1 VGRARIVPVALVLVG
16 GLALAAVAQGGGGTS
31 PNFTRADLPRLVF
44 KPSDAPPGMRY
55 VRGPEGSGPRF
66 LEREAEP
73 GDEISR
79 LVQQLRR
86 RGFLI
91 SFGVQFFARHE
102 RAKIGFLEAI
112 AFLFRNED
120 SARRGF
126 NFIERAVPGRFESLG
141 RSPHLASAR
150 RRLGAA
156 EAAARTARASSTAG
170 ESGMWFSCL
179 RSSRRMVASCDQAR
193 KPLRGASPTSSKLW
207 PRNSSRSPPPLSH
220 PPRSRLPRPTRR
232 SAPRATRASSCDGGS
247 ARRCRARAA
256 ARPGRRSAPQPRC
269 GGGWSRGSPGGP

>member
-16 GLALAAVAQGGGGTS
+16 GLTLAAVAQGGGGTS
-31 PNFTRADLPRLVF
+31 PNFTRADLPGLVF

-120 SARRGF
+120 SERRGF
-126 NFIERAVPGRFESLG
+126 NFLERAVPGRFESPREIPAPGLG
-141 RSPHLASAR
+141 EASFGSRGSCGENCKGFEYGWRIGDVVQLLTLVPLHGRQLRPSAQ
-150 RRLGAA
+150 
-156 EAAARTARASSTAG
+156 AAARRFANQLEALATEQQPQPPAA
-170 ESGMWFSCL
+170 
-179 RSSRRMVASCDQAR
+179 Q
-193 KPLRGASPTSSKLW
+193 PPSPQ
-207 PRNSSRSPPPLSH
+207 PPP
-220 PPRSRLPRPTRR
+220 
-232 SAPRATRASSCDGGS
+232 APY
-247 ARRCRARAA
+247 
-256 ARPGRRSAPQPRC
+256 
-269 GGGWSRGSPGGP
+269 